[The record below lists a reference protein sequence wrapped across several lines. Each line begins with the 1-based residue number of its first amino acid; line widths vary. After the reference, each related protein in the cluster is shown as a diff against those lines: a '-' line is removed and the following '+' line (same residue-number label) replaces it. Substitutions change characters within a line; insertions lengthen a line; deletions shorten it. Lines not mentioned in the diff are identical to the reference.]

1 MFKNSRI
8 PIWVN
13 VFLGV
18 LILFMAVQVY
28 QFYFDHPS
36 LLEAGITIEGVPDQ
50 NIMFTTA
57 GRLVA
62 MIGASIFV
70 LITQNPNQHLVIW
83 FMSILREGQ
92 ETFIDPLF
100 PYANAPGGP
109 FLDFGIHIVILAVE
123 IAAFV
128 VVYRIAKQDNAILK
142 DALAKE

>member
-1 MFKNSRI
+1 MFKNSQI

-13 VFLGV
+13 IFLAV

-36 LLEAGITIEGVPDQ
+36 LLEAGITIQGVPDQ

-70 LITQNPNQHLVIW
+70 LITKNPNQHLVIGIGEKW
-83 FMSILREGQ
+83 VNKRFL
-92 ETFIDPLF
+92 
-100 PYANAPGGP
+100 P
-109 FLDFGIHIVILAVE
+109 FT
-123 IAAFV
+123 
-128 VVYRIAKQDNAILK
+128 QDAHK
-142 DALAKE
+142 PDD